1 MIKIAICDD
10 EEKNLDI
17 LTDLLKEYCQGKSVS
32 FVVHKYITG
41 IKLLDELERGTKY
54 DVMFLDIEMDSING
68 ILLAE
73 RIRKYDMK
81 VPIIYVTNYED
92 YWRKAYKVHA
102 FQFLVKPLKK
112 SELFKTIDD
121 FMKAYS
127 ELKELKVQLK
137 CENGTVIV
145 PQSDIDYFFI
155 MQKKT
160 VHMETSS
167 GSYIVK
173 ENLKD
178 IFDKLKADDFY
189 MSHKSCIIN
198 LRHVKSLENNYDIIM
213 TNGEFM
219 PLAQN
224 RKTEFMS
231 RLTNRYV
238 KIIEGGII

>member
-1 MIKIAICDD
+1 MIKVAICDD
-10 EEKNLDI
+10 EANNLNI
-17 LTDLLKEYCQGKSVS
+17 LTDLMKEYCQGKSVC
-32 FVVHKYITG
+32 FVAHKYTDG
-41 IKLLDELERGTKY
+41 LKLLKELENGEKY
-54 DVMFLDIEMDSING
+54 DIVFLDIEMDSING
-68 ILLAE
+68 IILAE
-73 RIRKYDMK
+73 KIRKYDVK

-92 YWRKAYKVHA
+92 YWRKAYRVHA
-102 FQFLVKPLKK
+102 FQFLVKPIKK
-112 SELFKTIDD
+112 KELFKTLDD
-121 FMKAYS
+121 FLKAYT

-137 CENGTVIV
+137 CENGTIV
-145 PQSDIDYFFI
+145 VSQSDIYYFYI

-160 VHMETSS
+160 VHMEAST
-167 GSYIVK
+167 GSYTIK

-178 IFDKLKADDFY
+178 ILQKLKPDDFY

-238 KIIEGGII
+238 KIMEGGII